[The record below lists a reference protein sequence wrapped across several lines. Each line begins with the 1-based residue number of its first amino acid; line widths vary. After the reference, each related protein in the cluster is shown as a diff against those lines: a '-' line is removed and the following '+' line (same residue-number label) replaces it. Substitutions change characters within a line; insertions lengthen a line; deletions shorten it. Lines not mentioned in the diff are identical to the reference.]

1 MIELT
6 PIQVRILG
14 CLIEKPETTPDQ
26 YPLSLNGLCNGS
38 NQKTA
43 RTPVTAY
50 SEGEVGHAV
59 RELESMGLV
68 REIWGA
74 RVPKYEHHAGK
85 ILNLHRQ
92 GLALLCP
99 LMLRGPQ
106 TLGELKSHSQR
117 LYSFDDKDDVRFAI
131 ERLENHEPPLAMAL
145 PKQAG
150 QKEGRFAHLLAG
162 EPDIPAMLAAAPV
175 SSNRTDRIDQLEAT
189 LESISARLAAI
200 ESRLGIESEQDD

>member
-1 MIELT
+1 L
-6 PIQVRILG
+6 
-14 CLIEKPETTPDQ
+14 CL
-26 YPLSLNGLCNGS
+26 GS

-43 RTPVTAY
+43 RYPVTSY

-74 RVPKYEHHAGK
+74 RVPKYEHNAGK
-85 ILNLHRQ
+85 TLNLHRQ

-117 LYSFDDKDDVRFAI
+117 LYTFDDLDDVRFAI
-131 ERLENHEPPLAMAL
+131 ERLANHEPPLAIAL
-145 PKQAG
+145 PKQPG
-150 QKEGRFAHLLAG
+150 QKEGRYAHLLAG
-162 EPDIPAMLAAAPV
+162 EPDISAMPAV
-175 SSNRTDRIDQLEAT
+175 SPATSRRTDRMDQLEAK
-189 LESISARLAAI
+189 LESICARLVEI
-200 ESRLGIESEQDD
+200 ESRLGIESNSDD